1 MTKRAIDFKA
11 FNKLSKEHQ
20 LEILQKD
27 GVHVGKIIVNGKY
40 VILYQVYGFYAE
52 VYFKEY
58 RREVDEIIVSDNAE
72 ILQPYLDQIQITG
85 LDKNKK

>member
-1 MTKRAIDFKA
+1 M
-11 FNKLSKEHQ
+11 
-20 LEILQKD
+20 
-27 GVHVGKIIVNGKY
+27 
-40 VILYQVYGFYAE
+40 ILYQVYGFYAE

-85 LDKNKK
+85 LDKNKE